1 MLSLY
6 DQTEKTTELKKSL
19 TASPTIQDEQNN
31 VSKFFVPHV
40 LNDFLQSCNK
50 ESLINEADD
59 LEDFFLEIKNIKITH
74 GNDND
79 GVTNIKKVN

>member
-6 DQTEKTTELKKSL
+6 DQTRTAELKKSL
-19 TASPTIQDEQNN
+19 TASLTIQDKQNN
-31 VSKFFVPHV
+31 VSKIFVPHV

-50 ESLINEADD
+50 ESIINEADD
-59 LEDFFLEIKNIKITH
+59 LEDFFLEIKSIKITH

-79 GVTNIKKVN
+79 AVTKIEKVN